1 VKRHLDESHFAWI
14 GQFGDASPFYY
25 RILSP
30 AILVTCALGG
40 DLPIIAHS
48 RGFLRASIVPL
59 LRTASLFRWDQE
71 FESGSLQRRV
81 SCLSLGERSQESPD

>member
-1 VKRHLDESHFAWI
+1 VKRHLDETHFAWI

-40 DLPIIAHS
+40 DLRIIAHS
-48 RGFLRASIVPL
+48 RGFL
-59 LRTASLFRWDQE
+59 
-71 FESGSLQRRV
+71 
-81 SCLSLGERSQESPD
+81 